1 MDTRLASDSS
11 QISVESYQQLV
22 ERVDHLEKLLLS
34 LIAIA
39 EDREDIQAM
48 REAEIEYRSGDA
60 VAFDEL
66 VAELL
71 AEEE

>member
-1 MDTRLASDSS
+1 METRLANDSS
-11 QISVESYQQLV
+11 QISVESYQHLV
-22 ERVDHLEKLLLS
+22 ERVDRLEKLLLS
-34 LIAIA
+34 LIEIA
-39 EDREDIQAM
+39 ENREDIQAM